1 MYEFMKWYHYLIL
14 LLIMYFFC
22 ECRTEYVPL
31 EVVKRDSVIIASLDR
46 DSIFVRDSV
55 FVREKG
61 DTVYKYKD
69 KYVYV
74 YKNLVDTF
82 TVYRDREVEVPV
94 PVERK
99 LSWWE
104 RMKMEYAEWVIGVLM
119 GIVLLLMLR
128 QWMAR
133 RVSRKEK
140 RVS

>member
-1 MYEFMKWYHYLIL
+1 MKWYHYLIL

-31 EVVKRDSVIIASLDR
+31 EVVKRDSVIIASMDR

-55 FVREKG
+55 FVRDKG

>member
-1 MYEFMKWYHYLIL
+1 MYW
-14 LLIMYFFC
+14 FC
-22 ECRTEYVPL
+22 GCRTEYVSL
-31 EVVKRDSVIIASLDR
+31 EVVKRDSVFIASLDR

-61 DTVYKYKD
+61 DTVYKYKN

-82 TVYRDREVEVPV
+82 TVYRDREIEVPV

-104 RMKMEYAEWVIGVLM
+104 RMKMEYAEWIIGVLM

-133 RVSRKEK
+133 RLSRKEK

>member
-31 EVVKRDSVIIASLDR
+31 EVVKRDSVFIASLDR

-74 YKNLVDTF
+74 YKTLVDTF

-104 RMKMEYAEWVIGVLM
+104 RMKMEYAGWIIGVLM

>member
-1 MYEFMKWYHYLIL
+1 MKWYHYLIL

-82 TVYRDREVEVPV
+82 FVYRDREVEVPV

-99 LSWWE
+99 LTWWE
-104 RMKMEYAEWVIGVLM
+104 RMKMEYAEWIIGVLM

>member
-1 MYEFMKWYHYLIL
+1 
-14 LLIMYFFC
+14 MYFFC

-31 EVVKRDSVIIASLDR
+31 EVVKRDSVFIASLDR

-74 YKNLVDTF
+74 YKTLVDTF

-104 RMKMEYAEWVIGVLM
+104 RMKMEYAGWIIGVLM

>member
-1 MYEFMKWYHYLIL
+1 MKWYHYLIL

-22 ECRTEYVPL
+22 GCRTEYVPL

-55 FVREKG
+55 YLREKG
-61 DTVYKYKD
+61 DTVFKYKD

-74 YKNLVDTF
+74 YRNVTDTF
-82 TVYRDREVEVPV
+82 TVYRDRAIEVPV

-104 RMKMEYAEWVIGVLM
+104 RVKLEYAEWVIGVL
-119 GIVLLLMLR
+119 VTVALVYALR
-128 QWMAR
+128 RWLAR
-133 RVSRKEK
+133 KVRKE
-140 RVS
+140 

>member
-1 MYEFMKWYHYLIL
+1 MYW
-14 LLIMYFFC
+14 FC
-22 ECRTEYVPL
+22 GCRTVYVPL
-31 EVVKRDSVIIASLDR
+31 EVVKRDSVIIALLDR

-55 FVREKG
+55 FVREKS

-82 TVYRDREVEVPV
+82 FVYRDREIEVPV

-104 RMKMEYAEWVIGVLM
+104 RVKMKYAEWMLVMVAVYVVYRMVKWWVI
-119 GIVLLLMLR
+119 R
-128 QWMAR
+128 T
-133 RVSRKEK
+133 RKG
-140 RVS
+140 

>member
-1 MYEFMKWYHYLIL
+1 MKWYHYLIL

-31 EVVKRDSVIIASLDR
+31 EVVKRDSVFIASLDR

-61 DTVYKYKD
+61 DTVYLHKD

-99 LSWWE
+99 LTWWE
-104 RMKMEYAEWVIGVLM
+104 RMKMDFGGWLLVIVA
-119 GIVLLLMLR
+119 VYVVYR
-128 QWMAR
+128 MAAGDGG
-133 RVSRKEK
+133 
-140 RVS
+140 

>member
-1 MYEFMKWYHYLIL
+1 
-14 LLIMYFFC
+14 MYFFC

-31 EVVKRDSVIIASLDR
+31 EVVKRDSVIIASMDR

-55 FVREKG
+55 FVRDKG

>member
-1 MYEFMKWYHYLIL
+1 MKWYHYLIL

-31 EVVKRDSVIIASLDR
+31 EVVKRDSVFIASLDR

-74 YKNLVDTF
+74 YKTLVDTF

-104 RMKMEYAEWVIGVLM
+104 RMKMEYAGWIIGVLM

>member
-1 MYEFMKWYHYLIL
+1 MKWYHYLIL

-82 TVYRDREVEVPV
+82 FVYRDREVEVPV

-99 LSWWE
+99 LTWWE
-104 RMKMEYAEWVIGVLM
+104 RMKMEYAEWIIGVLM

-133 RVSRKEK
+133 RVSREEK

>member
-1 MYEFMKWYHYLIL
+1 MKWYHYLIL

-31 EVVKRDSVIIASLDR
+31 EVVKRDSVFIASLDR

-104 RMKMEYAEWVIGVLM
+104 RMKMDFGGWLLVMVAVYVVYRMVKWWVM
-119 GIVLLLMLR
+119 R
-128 QWMAR
+128 T
-133 RVSRKEK
+133 RKG
-140 RVS
+140 

>member
-1 MYEFMKWYHYLIL
+1 M
-14 LLIMYFFC
+14 
-22 ECRTEYVPL
+22 PL
-31 EVVKRDSVIIASLDR
+31 EVVKRDSVFIASLDR

-74 YKNLVDTF
+74 YKTLVDTF

-104 RMKMEYAEWVIGVLM
+104 RMKIEYAGWAIGVWVTVAL
-119 GIVLLLMLR
+119 VYALR
-128 QWMAR
+128 RWLAR
-133 RVSRKEK
+133 KVRKE
-140 RVS
+140 

>member
-1 MYEFMKWYHYLIL
+1 M
-14 LLIMYFFC
+14 
-22 ECRTEYVPL
+22 PL
-31 EVVKRDSVIIASLDR
+31 EVVKRDSVIIASMDR

-55 FVREKG
+55 FVRDKG

>member
-1 MYEFMKWYHYLIL
+1 MKWYHYLIL

-31 EVVKRDSVIIASLDR
+31 EVVKRDSVFIASLDR

-82 TVYRDREVEVPV
+82 FVYRDREVEVPV

-104 RMKMEYAEWVIGVLM
+104 RMKMEYAEWIIGVLM

-133 RVSRKEK
+133 RVSREEK